1 MRRFRNR
8 ISRSLI
14 IGSGLLAIPVLTAI
28 FAPVISPH
36 SPTYLD
42 LTQILEAPGAPGH
55 ILGTDSIGRDLLSR
69 IIFGSQ
75 ISLLVA
81 GLGMLG
87 ALVIGVA
94 VGSLAAF
101 TGRFGDLVV
110 MRFVDVQ
117 LAFPYI
123 LLAIAITSAVRPT
136 VGLVIGLL
144 VLAGWAGFARV
155 VRSAALQEI
164 SRDYVKAA
172 TLLGASRTRIAWKY
186 VFPNLLPPIMVLAAM
201 LMAAMVLIEATLAFL
216 GMGVPP
222 PAPSWGTIIL
232 DARNYL
238 GSAWW
243 LTVLPGLGILLTAVA
258 LNLIADGLQTLFG
271 TRIERD
277 AVG

>member
-87 ALVIGVA
+87 ALVIGVT

>member
-1 MRRFRNR
+1 
-8 ISRSLI
+8 LI
-14 IGSGLLAIPVLTAI
+14 
-28 FAPVISPH
+28 
-36 SPTYLD
+36 
-42 LTQILEAPGAPGH
+42 
-55 ILGTDSIGRDLLSR
+55 
-69 IIFGSQ
+69 
-75 ISLLVA
+75 
-81 GLGMLG
+81 
-87 ALVIGVA
+87 IGVA

-101 TGRFGDLVV
+101 TGRFGEYVV
-110 MRFVDVQ
+110 MRVVDVQ

-123 LLAIAITSAVRPT
+123 LLAIAITSAFRPT

-155 VRSAALQEI
+155 VRSAALQET

-172 TLLGASRTRIAWKY
+172 MLLGASNTRIAWKY

-201 LMAAMVLIEATLAFL
+201 LMAAMVLIEATLSFL

-222 PAPSWGTIIL
+222 PAPSWGSIIL
-232 DARNYL
+232 EARNYL
-238 GSAWW
+238 SVAWW

-271 TRIERD
+271 TRIGRD

>member
-87 ALVIGVA
+87 ALLIGVA

>member
-8 ISRSLI
+8 ISRSLVV
-14 IGSGLLAIPVLTAI
+14 GAALLAIPILAAL
-28 FAPVISPH
+28 FAPIISPH

-42 LTQILEAPGAPGH
+42 LTQILEPPGSPGH
-55 ILGTDSIGRDLLSR
+55 SLGTDSIGRDLLSR

-81 GLGMLG
+81 GFGMLG

-94 VGSLAAF
+94 VGCVAAF
-101 TGRFGDLVV
+101 SGRFGELFV
-110 MRFVDVQ
+110 MRLVDVQ

-123 LLAIAITSAVRPT
+123 LLAIAVTSAFRPT

-155 VRSAALQEI
+155 VRSAALQET

-172 TLLGASRTRIAWKY
+172 TLLGASPFRIAWKY
-186 VFPNLLPPIMVLAAM
+186 VFPNLLPPILVLAAM
-201 LMAAMVLIEATLAFL
+201 LMAAMVLIEATLSFL

-222 PAPSWGTIIL
+222 PAPSWGSIIL
-232 DARNYL
+232 EARNYL

-277 AVG
+277 SVG